1 MGAGPLGQ
9 PTQADRG
16 PDREGWSYACQSHAT
31 RRLGGSLAF
40 TVVRGPRWVKGYLR
54 TASSESKCPT
64 TPSSTDPRVQVKLF
78 LNILDKHTH
87 NGPYLKNKAINLAN
101 LTTQLRKQRQKPT
114 ARTRAEPGTRN
125 RELGT
130 GNWEP
135 GTGNQEPGT
144 RNQES
149 GTGNQEPGT
158 RN

>member
-1 MGAGPLGQ
+1 M
-9 PTQADRG
+9 
-16 PDREGWSYACQSHAT
+16 
-31 RRLGGSLAF
+31 
-40 TVVRGPRWVKGYLR
+40 KGYLR

-64 TPSSTDPRVQVKLF
+64 TPSSTDPGVQVKLF

-130 GNWEP
+130 GNQEQGTRNQETGTKNQESGIRNRKP
-135 GTGNQEPGT
+135 GTGNQELGT
-144 RNQES
+144 RNQVWAQAWKRMGWGLLDAS
-149 GTGNQEPGT
+149 AAFPAAAVGKALILVPSSS
-158 RN
+158 